1 MRDARTLGLCVSKVN
16 PFPLPQHLLRDTD
29 DSLMATGL
37 TNEQIRDRMHVAS
50 RSRNGTSAASSPCS
64 TLKSAL
70 RTSASSPSSSSSR
83 AKRRVRDLRDD
94 HRYL

>member
-37 TNEQIRDRMHVAS
+37 TNEQIRDRVHVAS
-50 RSRNGTSAASSPCS
+50 RSRKGLGP
-64 TLKSAL
+64 
-70 RTSASSPSSSSSR
+70 
-83 AKRRVRDLRDD
+83 
-94 HRYL
+94 

>member
-37 TNEQIRDRMHVAS
+37 TNEQIRDRVHVAS

-64 TLKSAL
+64 TLTSAQG
-70 RTSASSPSSSSSR
+70 TSASSPSSSTSR
-83 AKRRVRDLRDD
+83 TKRRVRDRRDD
-94 HRYL
+94 HR

>member
-37 TNEQIRDRMHVAS
+37 DR
-50 RSRNGTSAASSPCS
+50 
-64 TLKSAL
+64 KS
-70 RTSASSPSSSSSR
+70 
-83 AKRRVRDLRDD
+83 VV
-94 HRYL
+94 